1 ICSSLTSSRRVPLS
15 ASLTQTLEDVPEILD
30 LFVSVFFHRKKI
42 VQKLHKSGLICSSG
56 GSQQQEEVVVEGG
69 SVTLESGFTELKDE
83 DLIRWRF
90 GDEET
95 VIAEIDVK
103 TNRFSVFEDV
113 LDGRF
118 RDRLKLDQTG
128 SLTIRNTTI
137 NHGGLYLLQT
147 RDRNHTVPL
156 RVDGRR
162 SWRSVEVKRRDSV
175 ALSSGRTEIM
185 KDEKIR
191 WRYGGETIAEFD
203 KERNLFTVHEDV
215 LDGSFRNRLKLDNK
229 TGTLTISDFRSEHSG
244 LFSVSSEYFIVHF
257 DLFVFDEMSVME
269 GESVSL
275 SSDLTELK
283 DEDLIR
289 WRFGDEETVIAEIDV
304 KTNRFSVFEDVLDG
318 RFRDRLK
325 LDQTGSLTIRNMT
338 FNHGGLYLLQT
349 RDRNHTVPLR
359 VDGELNITL
368 IRFNLKDDFLS
379 LNESVNQNLFLSLFV
394 IQEGGV
400 GGEWRG
406 ETIAEIDK
414 KRNLFT
420 VHEDVLDGSFRNRLK
435 LDDKTGT
442 LTITDFRSEHSG
454 LFSVSSEYFI
464 VHFDLFVFEERSVM
478 EGETVSLSCGTDGGW
493 ILWMFGDKGTLI
505 ARIKGSGCS
514 GDVFEDVLDGRFRDR
529 LKLDSKTGTLTI
541 SNIRAEHAGDYRCY
555 QGYRSLTVFRV
566 SVYARPVPVVTR
578 DCSSSSEQICSL
590 LCSVNASA
598 ATLSWFRG
606 NTLISSINESELS
619 IALSLPLEDQE
630 NISYSCELH
639 SMVQT
644 QHLNV
649 SQLCEPCADPGH
661 CCGPTELVIRLVL
674 AALVGVAL
682 FLVVMYEVRSGR
694 VERGRTR
701 VRDSQT

>member
-1 ICSSLTSSRRVPLS
+1 MKDRATRRPEGDREGSLTSP
-15 ASLTQTLEDVPEILD
+15 QPPQLEMHAEGV
-30 LFVSVFFHRKKI
+30 
-42 VQKLHKSGLICSSG
+42 KSGLICSSG
-56 GSQQQEEVVVEGG
+56 GSQQQEFVVEGG

-103 TNRFSVFEDV
+103 TNRCSVFEDV

-118 RDRLKLDQTG
+118 RDQLKLDQTG

-156 RVDGRR
+156 RVEGWRR
-162 SWRSVEVKRRDSV
+162 WRIVEVKRGDSV

-191 WRYGGETIAEFD
+191 WRYGGETIAE
-203 KERNLFTVHEDV
+203 
-215 LDGSFRNRLKLDNK
+215 
-229 TGTLTISDFRSEHSG
+229 
-244 LFSVSSEYFIVHF
+244 
-257 DLFVFDEMSVME
+257 
-269 GESVSL
+269 
-275 SSDLTELK
+275 
-283 DEDLIR
+283 
-289 WRFGDEETVIAEIDV
+289 
-304 KTNRFSVFEDVLDG
+304 
-318 RFRDRLK
+318 
-325 LDQTGSLTIRNMT
+325 
-338 FNHGGLYLLQT
+338 
-349 RDRNHTVPLR
+349 
-359 VDGELNITL
+359 
-368 IRFNLKDDFLS
+368 
-379 LNESVNQNLFLSLFV
+379 
-394 IQEGGV
+394 
-400 GGEWRG
+400 
-406 ETIAEIDK
+406 IDK

-420 VHEDVLDGSFRNRLK
+420 VHEDVLDGRFRKRLK

-442 LTITDFRSEHSG
+442 LTISDFRSEHRG
-454 LFSVSSEYFI
+454 WFSVSSEYFS
-464 VHFDLFVFEERSVM
+464 VDFLLLVSEERSVM
-478 EGETVSLSCGTDGGW
+478 EGETVSLSCGTDGGA
-493 ILWMFGDKGTLI
+493 IRWMFGDEGTLI
-505 ARIKGSGCS
+505 ARIGFGSS

-541 SNIRAEHAGDYRCY
+541 SNIRAEHTGDYRCY
-555 QGYRSLTVFRV
+555 QGSRLLTVFRV
-566 SVYARPVPVVTR
+566 SVYAPVPVVTR

-674 AALVGVAL
+674 AALVGVATVL
-682 FLVVMYEVRSGR
+682 LVVYDVRSRR

>member
-359 VDGELNITL
+359 VDGE
-368 IRFNLKDDFLS
+368 
-379 LNESVNQNLFLSLFV
+379 
-394 IQEGGV
+394 
-400 GGEWRG
+400 
-406 ETIAEIDK
+406 TIAEIDK

>member
-1 ICSSLTSSRRVPLS
+1 
-15 ASLTQTLEDVPEILD
+15 
-30 LFVSVFFHRKKI
+30 
-42 VQKLHKSGLICSSG
+42 
-56 GSQQQEEVVVEGG
+56 
-69 SVTLESGFTELKDE
+69 
-83 DLIRWRF
+83 
-90 GDEET
+90 
-95 VIAEIDVK
+95 
-103 TNRFSVFEDV
+103 
-113 LDGRF
+113 
-118 RDRLKLDQTG
+118 
-128 SLTIRNTTI
+128 
-137 NHGGLYLLQT
+137 
-147 RDRNHTVPL
+147 
-156 RVDGRR
+156 
-162 SWRSVEVKRRDSV
+162 
-175 ALSSGRTEIM
+175 M

-191 WRYGGETIAEFD
+191 WRYEGETIAEID

-215 LDGSFRNRLKLDNK
+215 LDGRFRNRLKLDDK
-229 TGTLTISDFRSEHSG
+229 TGTLTITDIRSEHSG
-244 LFSVSSEYFIVHF
+244 WFFISSKYFNVDFRLSVLKER
-257 DLFVFDEMSVME
+257 SVME

-318 RFRDRLK
+318 RFRDQLK
-325 LDQTGSLTIRNMT
+325 LDQTGSLTIRNIT
-338 FNHGGLYLLQT
+338 INHGGRYLLQT

-359 VDGELNITL
+359 VDGWRRWRIVEVKRGDSVALSSGRTEIM
-368 IRFNLKDDFLS
+368 KDEKIL
-379 LNESVNQNLFLSLFV
+379 
-394 IQEGGV
+394 
-400 GGEWRG
+400 WRYKG
-406 ETIAEIDK
+406 ETIAEFDK

-420 VHEDVLDGSFRNRLK
+420 VHEDVLDGRFRNRMK

-442 LTITDFRSEHSG
+442 LTITDIRSEHRG
-454 LFSVSSEYFI
+454 WFSVSSEYFI
-464 VHFDLFVFEERSVM
+464 VHFDLLVSEERSVM
-478 EGETVSLSCGTDGGW
+478 EGETVSLSCRRDGEW
-493 ILWMFGDKGTLI
+493 IQWRFGDEETLI
-505 ARIKGSGCS
+505 AEIEDYGSS
-514 GDVFEDVLDGRFRDR
+514 ADIFEDVLDGRFTDR

-541 SNIRAEHAGDYRCY
+541 SNIRAEHTGDYRCY
-555 QGYRSLTVFRV
+555 QISRLLTVFRV
-566 SVYARPVPVVTR
+566 SVYAPVPVVTR

-674 AALVGVAL
+674 SALVGVAL
-682 FLVVMYEVRSGR
+682 VLVVMYEVRSGR